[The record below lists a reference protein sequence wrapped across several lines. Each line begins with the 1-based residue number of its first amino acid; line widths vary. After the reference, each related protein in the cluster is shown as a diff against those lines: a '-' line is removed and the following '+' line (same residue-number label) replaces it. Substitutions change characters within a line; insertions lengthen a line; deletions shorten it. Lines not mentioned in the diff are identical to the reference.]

1 MHFLVD
7 RSAQLVQNSL
17 MRRINHHLLN
27 EWLVVNGELSRE
39 DLASKARI
47 KFHTVKRIIAGEKM
61 PSELE
66 QTAICQAT
74 GLKRD
79 ELFPVSKQEKSA

>member
-1 MHFLVD
+1 MLD
-7 RSAQLVQNSL
+7 RSAQIVQNSL
-17 MRRINHHLLN
+17 MRKINHTLLN
-27 EWLVVNGELSRE
+27 EWLQVNGELAKE
-39 DLASKARI
+39 DLASLARI

-66 QTAICQAT
+66 QTAICKAT

-79 ELFPVSKQEKSA
+79 ELFPASKQEKSAS